1 MLEVTDFFAIFAS
14 RFNNERK
21 KHMKTARVIS
31 KESVRRGNAATISG
45 QSRCLS
51 LDGRYVSVR
60 RHTVAGV
67 CMMTFSRKDIATE
80 ASKAYG
86 KVVR

>member
-1 MLEVTDFFAIFAS
+1 M
-14 RFNNERK
+14 FNNERK

-31 KESVRRGNAATISG
+31 KESVRRGNAATMSG
-45 QSRCLS
+45 QGRCVS
-51 LDGRYVSVR
+51 LDGRNVSVR
-60 RHTVAGV
+60 RNTVAGV
-67 CMMTFSRKDIATE
+67 CMMTFSRKEIATE